1 MKKFI
6 IISVLFILAICNIFA
21 YNDSNKKST
30 NTQKIEV
37 KIDDKNLS
45 FDLNN
50 ISEQKIKEAARAFIK
65 SYYKNNKEKREAL
78 LKMLEKENA
87 KFNIDTDNE
96 GTIIINE
103 TK

>member
-1 MKKFI
+1 MKKLI
-6 IISVLFILAICNIFA
+6 IISAFFILAICNIFA
-21 YNDSNKKST
+21 YNDSNK

-65 SYYKNNKEKREAL
+65 SYYKDNKEKREAL

-87 KFNIDTDNE
+87 KFNIDIDNE